1 MIMKQTISSELQLII
16 HNNKMKKRNRRII
29 RCLWAFVIV
38 MLTIASIL
46 VHSIERANTTAYWIL
61 VVQMLLIKAY
71 GAQLLI
77 SDIGVITEYDIKLRQ
92 QIKG

>member
-1 MIMKQTISSELQLII
+1 MKQTISSELQLII

-29 RCLWAFVIV
+29 RCLWAFVIICITV
-38 MLTIASIL
+38 CGIL
-46 VHSIERANTTAYWIL
+46 IHSIEGADEIVYWTMVVPFIL
-61 VVQMLLIKAY
+61 LLTYSK
-71 GAQLLI
+71 QLII

>member
-1 MIMKQTISSELQLII
+1 MKQTISSELQLII

-46 VHSIERANTTAYWIL
+46 VHSIERANTTAYWTL
-61 VVQMLLIKAY
+61 VVPMLLIKAY

>member
-1 MIMKQTISSELQLII
+1 MKQTISSELQLII

-46 VHSIERANTTAYWIL
+46 VHSIERANTTAYWTL
-61 VVQMLLIKAY
+61 VVPMLLIKAY
-71 GAQLLI
+71 GAQLLV

>member
-1 MIMKQTISSELQLII
+1 MKQTISSELQLII

-29 RCLWAFVIV
+29 GCLWAFVIV

-46 VHSIERANTTAYWIL
+46 VHSIERANTTAYWTL
-61 VVQMLLIKAY
+61 VVPMLLIKAY

>member
-1 MIMKQTISSELQLII
+1 MKQNITSELQRII

-29 RCLWAFVIV
+29 RCLWAFVII
-38 MLTIASIL
+38 MLTITSIL
-46 VHSIERANTTAYWIL
+46 VHSIERANTTAYWTL
-61 VVQMLLIKAY
+61 VVPMLLIKAY

>member
-1 MIMKQTISSELQLII
+1 MKQTISSELQLII

-29 RCLWAFVIV
+29 RCLWAFVII

-46 VHSIERANTTAYWIL
+46 VHSIERANTTAYWTL
-61 VVQMLLIKAY
+61 VVPMLLIKAY

>member
-1 MIMKQTISSELQLII
+1 MKQTISSELQLII
-16 HNNKMKKRNRRII
+16 HNNKVKKRNRRII

-46 VHSIERANTTAYWIL
+46 VHSIERANTTAYWTL
-61 VVQMLLIKAY
+61 VVPMLLIKAY

>member
-1 MIMKQTISSELQLII
+1 MKQAISSELQLII

-46 VHSIERANTTAYWIL
+46 VHSIERANTTAYWTL
-61 VVQMLLIKAY
+61 VVPMLLIKAY

>member
-46 VHSIERANTTAYWIL
+46 VHSIERANTTAYWTL
-61 VVQMLLIKAY
+61 VVPMLLIKAY